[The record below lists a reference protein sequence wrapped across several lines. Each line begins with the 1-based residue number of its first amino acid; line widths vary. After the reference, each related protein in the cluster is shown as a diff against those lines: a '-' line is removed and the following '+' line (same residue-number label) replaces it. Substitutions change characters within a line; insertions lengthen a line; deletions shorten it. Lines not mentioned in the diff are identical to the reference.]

1 MSVCKNQ
8 IGRYITLDSKCLH
21 TFDDRVRGRQFGKP
35 PASDDKT
42 RCKVKEAVGA
52 LDITGGAEANGRDS
66 ARFGAVSGRIVFMN
80 LTVRTKWGPTV
91 LFEIKLVSEDDFTG
105 AVSIGDPI
113 FDWEIIQPHDDMMK

>member
-1 MSVCKNQ
+1 M
-8 IGRYITLDSKCLH
+8 
-21 TFDDRVRGRQFGKP
+21 FDNK
-35 PASDDKT
+35 A

-52 LDITGGAEANGRDS
+52 LDVTGGAEANGRDP

-80 LTVRTKWGPTV
+80 LTVRTEWGPAV

-105 AVSIGDPI
+105 AVSIGDSI